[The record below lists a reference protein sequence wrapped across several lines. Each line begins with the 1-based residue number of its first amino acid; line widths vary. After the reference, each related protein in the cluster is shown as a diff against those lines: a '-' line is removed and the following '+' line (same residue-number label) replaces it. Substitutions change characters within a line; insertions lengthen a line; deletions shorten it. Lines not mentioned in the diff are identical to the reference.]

1 MALID
6 IDEFKDTMGIGSI
19 YSDPVVQ
26 SVLGA
31 AEDIVTSLLT
41 YKKATITGAKYDDAS
56 NTATYYVLGHQPFQV
71 GESVTIST
79 YVGGPFEGTQTVTAA
94 ALYSFSTD
102 KNHSGDQDFIEL
114 LPFGSGLLA
123 SQATYYDTVE
133 PVRQA
138 ALAVAIDIWQ
148 TRMGQS
154 GQQGVDFTP
163 APYKLGRSL
172 FGRVAGLLG
181 PYMATTGMI
190 G

>member
-6 IDEFKDTMGIGSI
+6 IDEFKDTMGIGNV
-19 YSDPVVQ
+19 YADPIVQ
-26 SVLGA
+26 SVLDA

-41 YKKATITGAKYDDAS
+41 YKKATIRAASYVDAT

-79 YVGGPFEGTQTVTAA
+79 YVGAPFEGTQTVLEAGLTHFTA
-94 ALYSFSTD
+94 D
-102 KNHSGDQDFIEL
+102 KNHTGDHAYTEL
-114 LPFGSGLLA
+114 LPFGSALLN
-123 SQATYYDTVE
+123 SQAAYYDTVE

-181 PYMATTGMI
+181 PYMNVTGMV

>member
-6 IDEFKDTMGIGSI
+6 IDEFKDTMGIGNI
-19 YSDPVVQ
+19 YADPIVQ
-26 SVLGA
+26 DVLDA
-31 AEDIVTSLLT
+31 AENIITGLLT
-41 YKKATITGAKYDDAS
+41 YKRATLTGAKYVDAT
-56 NTATYYVLGHQPFQV
+56 NTATYYVLGSQPFQV

-79 YVGGPFEGTQTVTAA
+79 YVGAPFEGSQTVLAVGSDWFTA
-94 ALYSFSTD
+94 D
-102 KNHSGDQDFIEL
+102 KNHSGDHALVSFK
-114 LPFGSGLLA
+114 PFGSGTLA
-123 SQATYYDTVE
+123 AQAAYYDTVPE
-133 PVRQA
+133 IRQA

-172 FGRVAGLLG
+172 FGRVMGLMG
-181 PYMATTGMI
+181 AHMAVEGMV